1 MSIPLPIL
9 DQPAPVVAL
18 AHLDDLWFQVAGT
31 LCNLTCR
38 HCFISCSPH
47 NHNFGFLGLD
57 AVHRVLDESVG
68 LGVKEYYFTGGEPFL
83 NPDMTDVLELTLRYG
98 PATVLTNGTV
108 FKEEWLQ
115 RLARAEAASPYSLEF
130 RVSIDGFTA
139 ATNDPVRGPGAF
151 DRALRGVRQLAM
163 HGFLAIITVARTND
177 EQDDAALFT
186 GFVELLC
193 ANGCERP
200 RVKILPTLRL
210 GAEEDRQRG
219 YQDEERVTLEMMEEY
234 DPGRLICD
242 HSRIVSDRGV
252 HVCPIL
258 LEAPDARL
266 GATLTEAL
274 GSYPLR
280 HHACTTCY
288 QYGALRQPI
297 RGAPR
302 CLIERASP
310 YSAAFTTITW
320 RCRRRLPTPIRAAWT
335 LFTVWATSAPL
346 GRTPTVF
353 FRCCATTAFCAS
365 KEITTIPSAKAWLIV
380 SAVTPTRATTISPI
394 LAMNTPLSTLAPP
407 IVSG

>member
-47 NHNFGFLGLD
+47 NHKFGFLGLD

-163 HGFLAIITVARTND
+163 HGFLAIITVVRTND

-288 QYGALRQPI
+288 QYGALCATHP
-297 RGAPR
+297 RGAAMPDR
-302 CLIERASP
+302 TRIAVFGGVYNNYLALQAVLADA
-310 YSAAFTTITW
+310 YSARRGRYLLFGRPRRLWAAPRPCFSVAA
-320 RCRRRLPTPIRAAWT
+320 RLRRSVHPRKLRQFHRRRL
-335 LFTVWATSAPL
+335 
-346 GRTPTVF
+346 G
-353 FRCCATTAFCAS
+353 
-365 KEITTIPSAKAWLIV
+365 
-380 SAVTPTRATTISPI
+380 
-394 LAMNTPLSTLAPP
+394 
-407 IVSG
+407 